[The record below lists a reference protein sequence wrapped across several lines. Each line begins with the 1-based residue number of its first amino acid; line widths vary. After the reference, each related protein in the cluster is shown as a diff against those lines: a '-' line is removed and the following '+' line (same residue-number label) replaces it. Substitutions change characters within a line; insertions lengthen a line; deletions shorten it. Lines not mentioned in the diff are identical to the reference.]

1 MHVLR
6 VVRVLLAV
14 LIVAAIVGAGSS
26 VLSARPDLEK
36 AKRNV
41 DTSWSAL
48 APRLD
53 TRYELL
59 KNVDDG
65 LRPIPGPVHALVGDA
80 DAALAHWRDV
90 RAHSD
95 VAAQVAA
102 ANAVEAVARRMVATA
117 SVSPRVS
124 ANAAALTVLSPFLKD
139 AARANGGGG
148 FNDDVTSYEHE
159 RRGPVRT
166 LIASVLGDG
175 SIPVL
180 DTTDVPS
187 SATAS

>member
-41 DTSWSAL
+41 DSSWSAL
-48 APRLD
+48 SSRLD
-53 TRYELL
+53 NRYELL
-59 KNVDDG
+59 KKVDDG
-65 LRPIPGPVHALVGDA
+65 LGPIPGPVHALVGDTN
-80 DAALAHWRDV
+80 DALAHWRDA
-90 RAHSD
+90 RAHSS
-95 VAAQVAA
+95 VAAQVDA
-102 ANAVEAVARRMVATA
+102 ANNLEAVARRLVATA
-117 SVSPRVS
+117 SVSPRVRK
-124 ANAAALTVLSPFLKD
+124 NAAALTALSDFLKD
-139 AARANGGGG
+139 SARADVGTG
-148 FNDDVTSYEHE
+148 FNHDVASYEQE

-180 DTTDVPS
+180 DTT
-187 SATAS
+187 ATPDSTTTS

>member
-26 VLSARPDLEK
+26 VLSARPDLQK

-48 APRLD
+48 SPSLE
-53 TRYELL
+53 TRYNLL
-59 KNVDDG
+59 KNLDDG
-65 LRPIPGPVHALVGDA
+65 LRPISGPVHVLVADTDSALT
-80 DAALAHWRDV
+80 HWHDT
-90 RAHSD
+90 RAHSG

-102 ANAVEAVARRMVATA
+102 ANNVEAIARRLVATA
-117 SVSPRVS
+117 SVSPRVRK
-124 ANAAALTVLSPFLKD
+124 NATALTALGAFLGD
-139 AARANGGGG
+139 TSNADRGAG
-148 FNDDVTSYEHE
+148 FNQNVTSYEKE

-175 SIPVL
+175 SIPAL
-180 DTTDVPS
+180 DTTATPS
-187 SATAS
+187 ASA

>member
-14 LIVAAIVGAGSS
+14 LIVAAVVGAGSS
-26 VLSARPDLEK
+26 VLSARPDLQK

-48 APRLD
+48 APGLEGRYNLLQNLD
-53 TRYELL
+53 E
-59 KNVDDG
+59 G
-65 LRPIPGPVHALVGDA
+65 LRPISGPVHVLVADTDSALT
-80 DAALAHWRDV
+80 HWHDT
-90 RAHSD
+90 RAHSG
-95 VAAQVAA
+95 VAAQVDA
-102 ANAVEAVARRMVATA
+102 ANNVEAIARRLVATA
-117 SVSPRVS
+117 SVSPRVQK
-124 ANAAALTVLSPFLKD
+124 NAAALTALRAFLDDKTR
-139 AARANGGGG
+139 AAGGAG
-148 FNDDVTSYEHE
+148 FNQNVTSYEKE

-180 DTTDVPS
+180 DTTTPPS
-187 SATAS
+187 SSA